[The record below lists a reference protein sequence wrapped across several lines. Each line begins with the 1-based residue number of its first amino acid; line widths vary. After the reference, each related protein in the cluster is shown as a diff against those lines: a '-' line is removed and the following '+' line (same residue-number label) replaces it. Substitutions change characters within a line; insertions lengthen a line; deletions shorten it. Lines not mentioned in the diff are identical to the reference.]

1 MRLISAQRMQRAAS
15 LLILVLAVAFAD
27 EASALGV
34 LPTDG
39 CPAGRA
45 VEANLEHLGVLEI
58 LSQLGTAEIQVA
70 RTELHIAFRDPGG
83 KFLGERVVEAAGDC
97 ATRASLAAAVI
108 SAFAGEWTPTALAA
122 PGAPAEPATVSRSS
136 ATPTSPRRWHAELG
150 AQAFGIHDGDVAGW
164 GFGGR
169 ADLGLGTGLLTMLFE
184 HTGDRQQTLGT
195 GKGAY
200 SFTRAGLG
208 IGIHRQGP
216 QAFWDATLMPM
227 LVRLS
232 LEGLE
237 LLSPRKTTDWQLA
250 LAAQAR
256 VGARVQWMRPFLFVG
271 ASYAVPPQ
279 QMGLA
284 DREGKVS
291 LSSVEVQAG
300 LGVSV
305 GLVP

>member
-1 MRLISAQRMQRAAS
+1 MQRGAS
-15 LLILVLAVAFAD
+15 LLILVLAVGFAD
-27 EASALGV
+27 QASALGV
-34 LPTDG
+34 LPAEG

-58 LSQLGTAEIQVA
+58 LSQLGTAEIQVE

-83 KFLGERVVEAAGDC
+83 KFLGERVVDAAVDC

-122 PGAPAEPATVSRSS
+122 PVVSAEPATVSRTSS
-136 ATPTSPRRWHAELG
+136 APATPRRWHAELG
-150 AQAFGIHDGDVAGW
+150 AQAFGIHDGDVASW

-169 ADLGLGTGLLTMLFE
+169 ADLGLGMGLLTLLFE

-208 IGIHRQGP
+208 IGVHRQGS
-216 QAFWDATLMPM
+216 QAFWDATVMPM

-232 LEGLE
+232 LEGVG
-237 LLSPRKTTDWQLA
+237 LLSPRQTTDWQLA

-279 QMGLA
+279 QMGLS
-284 DREGKVS
+284 DRDAKVP

-300 LGVSV
+300 LGVSL
-305 GLVP
+305 GIVP